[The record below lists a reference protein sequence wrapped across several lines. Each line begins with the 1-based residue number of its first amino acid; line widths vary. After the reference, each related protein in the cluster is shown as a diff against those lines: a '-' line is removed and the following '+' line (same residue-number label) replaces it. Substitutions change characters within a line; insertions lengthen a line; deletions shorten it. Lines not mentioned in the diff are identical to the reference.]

1 MKIVE
6 KDASIL
12 KYLKKRNIVKLY
24 IKAKLY
30 LEADLTENANLKL
43 LKPKSSLI
51 FSFRITKE
59 HRALAVKENDVLIVF
74 EISDYQ

>member
-51 FSFRITKE
+51 FLFELPKSTE
-59 HRALAVKENDVLIVF
+59 HL
-74 EISDYQ
+74 Q